1 MTKWQKTALVAVG
14 FKSDKDEA
22 DEQTDK
28 RGKDG
33 ERGREREGG
42 RCWGG
47 GRDQ

>member
-33 ERGREREGG
+33 ERERRGEVLGWRQG
-42 RCWGG
+42 SVG
-47 GRDQ
+47 